1 MDDKPRYR
9 LRANSVALSRLQ
21 WWVAGVA
28 TFVAVI
34 GIVLALTGRAFGS
47 ILTSLSAMIVLFTVI
62 SVAGRGPSK

>member
-9 LRANSVALSRLQ
+9 LRANSVALTRLQ
-21 WWVAGVA
+21 WWVVGVA
-28 TFVAVI
+28 MFVGVI

-47 ILTSLSAMIVLFTVI
+47 ILTSLSILIGSFTII